1 MLLIQNGKMFSLKRL
16 TNINN
21 QPPRD
26 VIVSRSSWLC
36 VKADRTQVRALLHD
50 VTASH

>member
-26 VIVSRSSWLC
+26 VIVSHSIVLY
-36 VKADRTQVRALLHD
+36 VKADRTQIRALPYD